1 MRRRSPDAERT
12 RGLRRGCDRLGVEAT
27 AKPGRGADPG
37 RCDRL
42 GVEMAESE
50 PRLNRMLE
58 AAGFDAFVAG
68 LCARFYAAKTGWP
81 NLG

>member
-1 MRRRSPDAERT
+1 
-12 RGLRRGCDRLGVEAT
+12 
-27 AKPGRGADPG
+27 
-37 RCDRL
+37 
-42 GVEMAESE
+42 MAESE
-50 PRLNRMLE
+50 PRLNRILE